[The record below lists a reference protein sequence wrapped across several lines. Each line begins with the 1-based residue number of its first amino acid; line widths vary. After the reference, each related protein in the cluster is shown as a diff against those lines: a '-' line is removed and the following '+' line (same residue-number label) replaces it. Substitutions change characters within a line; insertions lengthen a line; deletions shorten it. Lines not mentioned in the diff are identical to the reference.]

1 MITFSRAILI
11 TAVAAMMMGS
21 PAIAQGISG
30 TPLAQMTTSDWSVEI
45 VTEDL
50 NYPWDIAQSGD
61 VVILTEAAGN
71 IVMIEG
77 GQLER
82 YALETSDPIVN
93 EGGGGLLGMALAADF
108 ATSGTAYFFH
118 SYRTGEGLTN
128 KIIEARFDGS
138 AWRETRVLLDGIPG
152 HRLYNGG
159 RVAIGP
165 DGHLYVTTG
174 WTENRER
181 PQDAASLAG
190 KVLRMTLDGEVPAD
204 NPIEGSVVYSLGHR
218 NPQGIAWNEAGDLF
232 VVEHGQSARDEI
244 NLITPGANYGWPLIT
259 GDEQRDGMQPAYLH
273 SGSSTWGPSGAAFAG
288 SQLLVANLVG
298 RGLYALDQ
306 DAMAL
311 REIFSSG
318 DRLRQVLP
326 TEDHIYLITTNRS
339 PRAEGPSED
348 RLIRL
353 SPNQ

>member
-1 MITFSRAILI
+1 MAFRRSIWTA
-11 TAVAAMMMGS
+11 AVAVMVAGS
-21 PAIAQGISG
+21 PAIGQGI
-30 TPLAQMTTSDWSVEI
+30 TDTALAQMTTDDWSVEI

-61 VVILTEAAGN
+61 VIILTEAAGN
-71 IVMIEG
+71 IVMIEDSE
-77 GQLER
+77 LER
-82 YALETSDPIVN
+82 YTLETSDPIVN
-93 EGGGGLLGMALAADF
+93 EGGGGLLGMALADDF
-108 ATSGTAYFFH
+108 GTSGTAWFFH
-118 SYRTGEGLTN
+118 SYRTGDGLTN
-128 KIIEARFDGS
+128 KIVEARFDGD

-159 RVAIGP
+159 RVALGP

-181 PQDAASLAG
+181 PQDISSLAG
-190 KVLRMTLDGEVPAD
+190 KVLRMTIDGEAPAD
-204 NPIEGSVVYSLGHR
+204 NPFEGSVVYSLGHR

-244 NLITPGANYGWPLIT
+244 NLITPGANYGWPIIS
-259 GDEQRDGMQPAYLH
+259 GDEQRDGMETAYLH
-273 SGSSTWGPSGAAFAG
+273 SGSSTWAPSGAAFAG

-326 TEDHIYLITTNRS
+326 TDEYIYVITTNRS
-339 PRAEGPSED
+339 PRGEGPSED

-353 SPNQ
+353 SPRQ